1 MKRMSRNV
9 LVMFLPII
17 LWALVVV
24 TSVSVIAADMVT
36 FKGMDTIPGGIPLM
50 LTGKLT
56 RPHGNGPFPAVVL
69 LHGCNGIREYYDVWA
84 ERLASWGYVTLQVD
98 SFGPRGL
105 STACGDSNMVFKR
118 TYDAYDAK
126 SYLGGLPFVD
136 PKRIGVMG
144 WSQGGSTT
152 LTVLDQKR
160 DDSFRSA
167 VAIYPYC
174 NLMLFDLNAPLL
186 ILIGEKDDWTP
197 AVSCSM
203 RMRSVQ
209 IGHEVILKI
218 YPDSHHGF
226 DWEGIDTL
234 IEGHRVLF
242 NPAALG
248 DAIIQVKAFLAKHLK

>member
-1 MKRMSRNV
+1 MFQKRVFSAYS
-9 LVMFLPII
+9 LISFLLII
-17 LWALVVV
+17 G
-24 TSVSVIAADMVT
+24 TVILAEAANIVT
-36 FKGMDTIPGGIPLM
+36 FKGTDTTVAGAPLM
-50 LTGKLT
+50 LMGKLT
-56 RPHGNGPFPAVVL
+56 KPQGDGPFPAVVL
-69 LHGCNGIREYYDVWA
+69 LHGAGGIREYHDVWA

-105 STACGDSNMVFKR
+105 STAFGDTNMVFKR
-118 TYDAYDAK
+118 TYDAYDTK

-136 PKRIGVMG
+136 RKRIGVMG